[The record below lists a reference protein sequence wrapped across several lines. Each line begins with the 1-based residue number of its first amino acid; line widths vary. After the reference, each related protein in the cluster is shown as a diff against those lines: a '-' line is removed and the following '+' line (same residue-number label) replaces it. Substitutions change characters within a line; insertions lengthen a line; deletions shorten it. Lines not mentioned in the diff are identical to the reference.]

1 MVPNIT
7 GLHHVSLPAA
17 EVVRSSDWY
26 ERVLGFVPILME
38 EDEDTVTM
46 IVLEHQCRVL
56 LYLRL
61 APGPIPA
68 VSTAGGAA
76 VSFLVD
82 TRDDLIAWQLRLA
95 ELGSEHSGPHDAHL
109 GWALDMTG
117 PDGLRIQLHTREE
130 LSADG
135 G

>member
-1 MVPNIT
+1 MPEIT

-17 EVVRSSDWY
+17 DVVRSSDWY
-26 ERVLGFVPILME
+26 ERVLGFAPILME

-46 IVLEHQCRVL
+46 IVLEHRCGVL

-68 VSTAGGAA
+68 GGAA
-76 VSFLVD
+76 VSFLVNS
-82 TRDDLIAWQLRLA
+82 RDDLIAWQLRLA
-95 ELGSEHSGPHDAHL
+95 ELGVEHSGPRDAHL
-109 GWALDMTG
+109 GWALGVTG
-117 PDGLRIQLHTREE
+117 PDGLHIQLHTREE